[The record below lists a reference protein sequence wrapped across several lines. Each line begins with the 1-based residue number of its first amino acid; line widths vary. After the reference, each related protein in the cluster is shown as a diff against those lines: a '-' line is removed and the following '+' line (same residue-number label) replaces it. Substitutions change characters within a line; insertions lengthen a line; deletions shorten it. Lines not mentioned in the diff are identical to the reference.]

1 MPELRKDPIVGRW
14 VIIATQRA
22 RRPGNFIDPY
32 KYLWKAEKKNC
43 PHCELKEKPLLVMT
57 HKKRGF
63 SSSWDVCVVPSRNPF
78 LETDNNF
85 QRAQQGLYE
94 VIDGFGT
101 HEVIIE
107 TPQHTANMA
116 DLEVKQIS
124 LVLKTYVLRINELK
138 KNKEVQFVLVY
149 KNYGWTAGGHI
160 TGHTRSHII
169 ATPVNPLR
177 VREKLRGAKEYFDRE
192 HRCIY
197 CDLIRQELEEKTRIV
212 AQTEHFLAL
221 TPFAARFLFEVWVF
235 PKKHDCDFSRGIEGC
250 EEELASLMK
259 ILFQKFKNGLQ
270 DPPYNF
276 IIQTAPFRQPHPDPR
291 RWETVEKDFHW
302 HIELMPRLTQV
313 AGFEKG
319 TGFYI
324 CSIPPEHMAE
334 YLREIKHGSI

>member
-14 VIIATQRA
+14 VIIATERA
-22 RRPGNFIDPY
+22 RRPGNFIDPT
-32 KYLWKAEKKNC
+32 KHLWTAQKKKC

-57 HKKRGF
+57 HKKKIL
-63 SSSWDVCVVPSRNPF
+63 SSSWDVCVVASRNPF

-85 QRAQQGLYE
+85 QRAQAGLYE
-94 VIDGFGT
+94 TIDGFGT

-107 TPQHTANMA
+107 TPQHIANMA

-138 KNKEVQFVLVY
+138 KEKEVQFVLVY
-149 KNYGWTAGGHI
+149 KNYGWTAGGHT
-160 TGHTRSHII
+160 TGHSRSHMI

-177 VREKLRGAKEYFDRE
+177 VREKLMGAKEYFDRE

-197 CDLIRQELEEKTRIV
+197 CDLIKQEEEETQRIV
-212 AQTEHFLAL
+212 AQTDHFLAVV
-221 TPFAARFLFEVWVF
+221 PFAARFLFEVWIL
-235 PKKHDCDFSRGIEGC
+235 PKKHDCDFSSGVKGF

-259 ILFQKFKNGLQ
+259 NLFQKFKNGLQ

-276 IIQTAPFRQPHPDPR
+276 IIQTAPFRQPHPDPH

-324 CSIPPEHMAE
+324 CSIPPESMAE
-334 YLREIKHGSI
+334 YLKGVEVK